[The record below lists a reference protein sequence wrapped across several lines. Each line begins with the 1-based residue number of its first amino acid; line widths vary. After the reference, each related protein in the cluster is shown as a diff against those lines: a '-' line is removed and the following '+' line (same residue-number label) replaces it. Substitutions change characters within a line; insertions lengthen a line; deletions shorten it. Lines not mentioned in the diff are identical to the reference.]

1 MNGVAAEL
9 QDTVELSVPP
19 LGALGADEVMT
30 VREIIGWEAL
40 QAAMVQDHLELR
52 WVELLERDQTAS
64 FYQTPLWCLTWYRCY
79 QDEYEPVVL
88 TVWSGNRL
96 RGIAPCAQARI
107 DQRLI
112 FAGAGMADYRD
123 VVSAWA
129 DRAAVLDLIIPRMQ
143 AYAGGHPIAFGQTQP
158 DSPTSALVKAW
169 ARRHAGHGTVQVVH
183 PCYRFE
189 YGQHCAQQ
197 IEELHKKKTI
207 RQAFAYY
214 QRRDGL
220 DLQIVDTAA
229 DWARLRAE
237 YFAQHGLRQVGSD
250 RVEAFEDPRKQRLY
264 GELFAS
270 GSSAIHFSCLWTGG
284 KPLAFAFCFI
294 FRKVLYYGAPSF
306 DILETKHSPGMLHI
320 IELVK
325 LCHREQLAEVDLTIG
340 SAAFKGRIGN
350 RCVQLPT
357 VYLHQGQASYWGART
372 RGVVVDRLKEALR
385 VLAPKTD
392 IWGTFKGYAEHIAW
406 YRTRYRQSTWRRM
419 RRFIVERATKL
430 LYWNYCADVY
440 AVSPEG
446 FQSNK
451 GPDLE
456 ESMVLFHT
464 NQLAD
469 FLTLDGP
476 ERRDRAF
483 YVQDAVRQIGQ
494 GRTLHTVM
502 VDGKLAQFGW
512 SFRPMGVVAMPETES
527 EIIVPE
533 RTVSLYQFY
542 TCEAFRGRKL
552 YQANLA
558 KILNQEFSNGATMAV
573 IVCERRNVTSRS
585 GILKAGF
592 ALRETHR
599 LVRLGRWK
607 RKDAIQRH
615 DCGQERSSRI
625 EQGLLE

>member
-1 MNGVAAEL
+1 MSGATAEL
-9 QDTVELSVPP
+9 QDNLGLSERVLESSVAIEPI
-19 LGALGADEVMT
+19 T
-30 VREIIGWEAL
+30 VREITGWEAL
-40 QAAMVQDHLELR
+40 QHALTDDQLEVR
-52 WVELLERDQTAS
+52 WEELLAKDQTAS

-88 TVWSGNRL
+88 TVWNGNQL
-96 RGIAPCAQARI
+96 RGVAPCAQARTSG
-107 DQRLI
+107 QLI

-129 DRAAVLDLIIPRMQ
+129 DRAAVLDEIIPRMLV
-143 AYAGGHPIAFGQTQP
+143 YAGGHPIAFGQTQP
-158 DSPTSALVKAW
+158 DSPTPTLVEAW
-169 ARRHAGHGTVQVVH
+169 SRRHAGHGTMHVSH

-189 YGQHCAQQ
+189 FGQHCSQQ

-220 DLQIVDTAA
+220 HLQIVDTVA
-229 DWARLRAE
+229 DWVRLRAE
-237 YFAQHGLRQVGSD
+237 YFTQHGLRQVGSD
-250 RVEAFEDPRKQRLY
+250 RAEAFEDPRKQQLY
-264 GELFAS
+264 AELFAS
-270 GSSAIHFSCLWTGG
+270 GSPAIHFSCLWTGG

-325 LCHREQLAEVDLTIG
+325 SCHREQYAEVDLTIG

-357 VYLHQGQASYWGART
+357 VYLYQGKRGYWRARV
-372 RGVVVDRLKEALR
+372 RGVVMDRFKSALRAIAPERDIWRKLKE
-385 VLAPKTD
+385 
-392 IWGTFKGYAEHIAW
+392 YADHITW
-406 YRTRYRQSTWRRM
+406 YRVRYRQSTWRRM
-419 RRFIVERATKL
+419 LRFGVERATKL
-430 LYWNYCADVY
+430 VHWNYCADVY
-440 AVSPEG
+440 ALSPER
-446 FQSNK
+446 FHCTS
-451 GPDLE
+451 GPDLAD
-456 ESMVLFHT
+456 SLVLFHT
-464 NQLAD
+464 NRLAD
-469 FLTLDGP
+469 FLALDGP

-483 YVQDAVRQIGQ
+483 YVQDAVRQLGQ

-512 SFRPMGVVAMPETES
+512 SFRPVGVVAMPETAS
-527 EIIVPE
+527 EIMVPE
-533 RTVSLYQFY
+533 QTVSLYQFY

-558 KILNQEFSNGATMAV
+558 KIVSQEFADGAMMAV

-585 GILKAGF
+585 GILRLGF
-592 ALRETHR
+592 VLRETHR
-599 LVRLGRWK
+599 LIRWGWWERKGIDQREKGR
-607 RKDAIQRH
+607 
-615 DCGQERSSRI
+615 S
-625 EQGLLE
+625 